1 MINYDDPY
9 DDPHG
14 HEANSCKNMEIGGG
28 FFPENPEE
36 VRLCG
41 SWGHIIFNKSER
53 TALSGPRFVLMV
65 SAIPGY
71 KAATKG
77 AQGNPESH

>member
-1 MINYDDPY
+1 MTNY

-14 HEANSCKNMEIGGG
+14 HEANSCKNMEIGGV

-41 SWGHIIFNKSER
+41 SWGHIIFFNKSER

-65 SAIPGY
+65 SAIPAGY